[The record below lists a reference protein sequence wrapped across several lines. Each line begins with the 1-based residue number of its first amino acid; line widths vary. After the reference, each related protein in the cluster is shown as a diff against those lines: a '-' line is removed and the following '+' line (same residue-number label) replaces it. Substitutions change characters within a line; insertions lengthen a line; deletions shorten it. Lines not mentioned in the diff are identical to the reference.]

1 MDLEHFTSTKKD
13 FICQE
18 SSTKSVHNETV
29 MFHCSPCTTV
39 AFVIAPEL
47 MIFTGMLQ
55 LKNTEIEKER
65 KKSDGKRKRKTFF
78 GRAIPFHSTFYF
90 GNKYS

>member
-1 MDLEHFTSTKKD
+1 MDLEHFTSTKKE

-18 SSTKSVHNETV
+18 SSIKSVHNETV

-47 MIFTGMLQ
+47 MIFTGMIQ
-55 LKNTEIEKER
+55 LKNTEIEKEE
-65 KKSDGKRKRKTFF
+65 KSDGKRKKV
-78 GRAIPFHSTFYF
+78 
-90 GNKYS
+90 